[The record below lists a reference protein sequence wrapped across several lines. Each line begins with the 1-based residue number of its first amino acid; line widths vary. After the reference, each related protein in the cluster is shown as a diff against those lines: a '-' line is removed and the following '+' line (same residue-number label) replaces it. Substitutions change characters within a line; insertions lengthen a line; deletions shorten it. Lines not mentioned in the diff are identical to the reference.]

1 VNPSEGT
8 ASPPDLSVV
17 PPLDPAAEIADLKSR
32 LSKANADYC
41 GLIESRDNLRYEL
54 EKLEK
59 NPLLLA
65 LNVVDAG
72 HVLEDAGDQLKSLS
86 ALVIERQEKGVLLL
100 KLALKPFK
108 ADALVISAAVQ
119 VTEPKLEPQQAVF
132 YAERGRRTF
141 PARPPAARAR
151 A

>member
-1 VNPSEGT
+1 
-8 ASPPDLSVV
+8 LS
-17 PPLDPAAEIADLKSR
+17 
-32 LSKANADYC
+32 AN
-41 GLIESRDNLRYEL
+41 RDTLRDEL
-54 EKLEK
+54 AKLEK

-108 ADALVISAAVQ
+108 ADALVISAAVKSLSRNSNRSRPSSTPTRTANFPGKTPGSASSRLIGKPSPETA
-119 VTEPKLEPQQAVF
+119 VTYPKNESI
-132 YAERGRRTF
+132 ESN
-141 PARPPAARAR
+141 
-151 A
+151 